1 MRGYGSSKRNSCSHV
16 RGLLGEK
23 RGQLVHMWRAT
34 LKKWNAVSRNAM
46 GPGGGER
53 RQWWA
58 LKLTWTNKI
67 NVYNIHQCSQLL
79 SLTLYYFMG
88 YSTGPY
94 VRWHRAK
101 QHPTEPKVKGDVMGY
116 STGPYVGWH
125 RAKQHPTEPKVKV
138 VLKKELGDDI
148 VCYKV
153 EIIVNCAVWWKFP
166 LRAFLSSIHCTCI

>member
-1 MRGYGSSKRNSCSHV
+1 MRGNGRSKRNSCSHV

-23 RGQLVHMWRAT
+23 RGQFVHMWRAT
-34 LKKWNAVSRNAM
+34 LKKWNAVLCNAM
-46 GPGGGER
+46 GPGGEGER
-53 RQWWA
+53 RQWRP

-67 NVYNIHQCSQLL
+67 SVYNIHQCSQLL

-94 VRWHRAK
+94 R
-101 QHPTEPKVKGDVMGY
+101 
-116 STGPYVGWH
+116 GWH

-153 EIIVNCAVWWKFP
+153 EIIVNCAVWWNFP
-166 LRAFLSSIHCTCI
+166 LLVFLSSIHCTCIQPGQSRRLRNYNWLYHVPQLGNFTLL